1 MDKTNITR
9 AQKAALD
16 KRKVGILTLI
26 GRYNYGNRLQNYATE
41 QIYLDMG
48 FSPVT
53 LDSVRPCYQEVAA
66 SIIRKARGWSKTGDA
81 SMSQQR
87 LDAFDRFNTKLNI
100 QTVRLCDKRLVDEYS
115 YFSVGSD
122 QVWNLNLMQHRTKW
136 FFLEF
141 VNRNQR
147 IALAPSIGLDQLN
160 AQQKKEIARGVEGFD
175 LLSIREE
182 RGAELIKECSGKSAE
197 VICDPTLVLR
207 KQQWLLV
214 SDDRLTPSC
223 HYLFAYI
230 LGEKDIEVDS
240 LISRLASFYELS
252 LVSLSDKERP
262 GEPPAGP
269 SEFISLIANAK
280 HVVTDSFHAAVFSAI
295 FHRPL
300 TIVQRKGGADTF
312 SRLSTLARKLG
323 IENKIYG
330 SSGYSPS
337 TADDY
342 ASVDD
347 AIEQER
353 SIFIGYLNRCLE

>member
-1 MDKTNITR
+1 MSEG
-9 AQKAALD
+9 
-16 KRKVGILTLI
+16 RKVGILTLI

-53 LDSVRPCYQEVAA
+53 LNSVRPGYQEVAA

-81 SMSQQR
+81 GMSEQR
-87 LDAFDRFNTKLNI
+87 LDAFNRFNTKLNI
-100 QTVRLCDKRLVDEYS
+100 ENVRLCDKKLSDEFA

-122 QVWNLNLMQHRTKW
+122 QVWNLDLMKHRTKW

-160 AQQKKEIARGVEGFD
+160 AQQKKEISRGVDGFD
-175 LLSIREE
+175 FLSVREE
-182 RGAELIKECSGKSAE
+182 RGAELIKECSGKNAE

-207 KQQWLLV
+207 KEQWLSV
-214 SDDRLTPSC
+214 SDDRLTPSYD
-223 HYLFAYI
+223 YLFTYI
-230 LGEKDIEVDS
+230 LGDKDAEVDS
-240 LISRLASFYELS
+240 LISGLSSINGLS
-252 LVSLSDKERP
+252 LISLSDKERS

-280 HVVTDSFHAAVFSAI
+280 YVVTDSFHAAVFSAI

-300 TIVQRKGGADTF
+300 TIVQRRGGAGTF
-312 SRLSTLARKLG
+312 SRLATLSKKLG
-323 IENKIYG
+323 LEKRIYG
-330 SSGYSPS
+330 FRGYNPS
-337 TADDY
+337 AEDDY
-342 ASVDD
+342 AFVDD
-347 AIEQER
+347 AIEKER
-353 SIFIGYLNRCLE
+353 SKFIGYLSRCLQ